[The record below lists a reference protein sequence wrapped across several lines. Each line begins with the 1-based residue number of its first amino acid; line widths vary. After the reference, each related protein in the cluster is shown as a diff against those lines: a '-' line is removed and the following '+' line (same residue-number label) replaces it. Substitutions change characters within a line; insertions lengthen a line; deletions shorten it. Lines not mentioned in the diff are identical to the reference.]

1 MSFSEIQYTHT
12 FRQEELDMMAR
23 NTYNALRSQVDCSD
37 SARRICLDAAII
49 AVLRLRIL
57 A

>member
-1 MSFSEIQYTHT
+1 
-12 FRQEELDMMAR
+12 MMAR
-23 NTYNALRSQVDCSD
+23 NTYNALRSHAGCSA
-37 SARRICLDAAII
+37 SARRVCLDAAII